1 MIATSQA
8 VILVGGKGTRL
19 GGLTA
24 STPKPLM
31 LMSDGRPFLD
41 HLIESVAR
49 QGVARILLLAGHF
62 GDQITQRYG
71 QQIVGGARV
80 SVIVEPEPAGTAG
93 ALRIAAQALDETFYL
108 MNGDSIVDINLRSLD
123 LAAAGALNAMAVRAV
138 DNASRYGSVT
148 INAANLVVRF
158 EEKRLDLDDRP
169 GLINAGVYLLR
180 REVIN
185 LIDRTPMSIESDVFP
200 LLAKGGAII
209 AVPTKGYFI
218 DIGLPDTLERAA
230 IEVPR
235 LAFRPL
241 MLVIL
246 ADLAEGDEPVDLV
259 TWSRADDI
267 YEAVRLADDGGW
279 RVVLLIAGPNAE
291 VSHATRCRLV
301 AELAA
306 QGGFAEIM
314 ACPGDPAVM
323 IASLLGDEKTDR
335 VRSLIVDATGRPA
348 SSPTDSLEAM
358 RFGGGSMRPLIDT
371 ICDARK

>member
-19 GGLTA
+19 GALTT

-31 LMSDGRPFLD
+31 PMSDGRPFLD

-49 QGVARILLLAGHF
+49 QGVERILLLAGHF
-62 GDQITQRYG
+62 GDQITLRYG
-71 QQIVGGARV
+71 ERIVGGATV

-148 INAANLVVRF
+148 VNAANRVVRF

-180 REVIN
+180 REVVD
-185 LIDRTPMSIESDVFP
+185 LIDRTPMSIESDIFP
-200 LLAKGGAII
+200 LLAKNGAIV
-209 AVPTKGYFI
+209 AVPTEGYFI

-241 MLVIL
+241 MLLVL
-246 ADLAEGDEPVDLV
+246 AAPAKGEAPVDLV

-267 YEAVRLADDGGW
+267 YEVVRLADDDGW
-279 RVVLLIAGPNAE
+279 RVVVLVATPNAE
-291 VSHATRCRLV
+291 VSDATRRRLV

-306 QGGFAEIM
+306 QGGFAEIL
-314 ACPGDPAVM
+314 ACPVDPAAM
-323 IASLLGDEKTDR
+323 IASLLADGKTDR
-335 VRSLIVDATGRPA
+335 ARSLIVDASGGPA
-348 SSPTDSLEAM
+348 PSSAAGLGAM
-358 RFGGGSMRPLIDT
+358 RFEGGSMRALIDT
-371 ICDARK
+371 QYNARK